1 MKKGF
6 KLATANVYGN
16 DSTENLEL
24 GVENARVGIA
34 LAATYQ
40 IEAMADALL
49 TAARDKKGT
58 LPFLVK
64 GLGARIMELTSIT
77 MSALGDAEE
86 AESDLNSRLHAGT

>member
-64 GLGARIMELTSIT
+64 GLGARMELTSIT